1 MRSAVVSDKG
11 GREYNED
18 FIGEKNVD
26 NIHCFVLADG
36 LGENGNGQI
45 ASKVAVNTVLE
56 CFESNPQI
64 TPNAL
69 RNYLD
74 EAHKNVLK
82 EGIKIGSSITTT
94 IAVLITDGNSVIW
107 AHCGDSRVYKIKKYK
122 IQEISDDHSQ
132 AFKLFLRDKISYSDI
147 RNSPEKNKLLRMLGE
162 SYTFNPT
169 ISKLVPVTSKDAFLL
184 CSDGFWEYITEDLIE
199 MALKK
204 TSSVDEC
211 LDYMLYER
219 SKIVPDNSD
228 NFSAIMIYI

>member
-1 MRSAVVSDKG
+1 MRIAVLSDKG

-36 LGENGNGQI
+36 LGENGNGQS

-82 EGIKIGSSITTT
+82 EGIKLGSSITTT
-94 IAVLITDGNSVIW
+94 IAVLTTDGNSAVW
-107 AHCGDSRVYKIKKYK
+107 AHCGDSRIYKIKKCK

-132 AFKLFLRDKISYSDI
+132 AFKLFLRDKIISFLANKDI
-147 RNSPEKNKLLRMLGE
+147 PSVCINVCHHME
-162 SYTFNPT
+162 T
-169 ISKLVPVTSKDAFLL
+169 IIIL
-184 CSDGFWEYITEDLIE
+184 
-199 MALKK
+199 
-204 TSSVDEC
+204 
-211 LDYMLYER
+211 
-219 SKIVPDNSD
+219 
-228 NFSAIMIYI
+228 